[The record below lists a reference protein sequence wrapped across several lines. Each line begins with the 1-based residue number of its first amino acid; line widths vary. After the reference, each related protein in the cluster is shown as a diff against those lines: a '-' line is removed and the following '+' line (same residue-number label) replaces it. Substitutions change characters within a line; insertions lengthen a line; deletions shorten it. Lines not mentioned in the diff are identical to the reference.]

1 MEMRYYLISIYKL
14 EFPFSMQE
22 GGGYLGGL
30 LPRIFS
36 TPSMGVSGGGGE
48 HCFAVVYHALNLSS
62 YMKRLT
68 IATGLIDTGSIDTGS
83 IDTGSIDTGSI
94 DTVRSGRVPLGQVRL
109 RRVQSG
115 RVQLRRAR
123 LPKLTRVA
131 HGLGWMAE
139 DRSEHA

>member
-83 IDTGSIDTGSI
+83 IDT
-94 DTVRSGRVPLGQVRL
+94 VRSGRVPLGQVRL